1 MTHRFNRSQIMR
13 EANAIAAKARAN
25 TFYAD
30 WSHSAIMAM
39 AMRAAWLNAKREA
52 WYNRPREVMTPEQQR
67 RAAINDIYNKD
78 RWSDADKAEL
88 DGLRYAA

>member
-1 MTHRFNRSQIMR
+1 MAHRFNRSQIMR
-13 EANAIAAKARAN
+13 EANVIAAASRAN

-52 WYNRPREVMTPEQQR
+52 WYNRPREVLTPEQER
-67 RAAINDIYNKD
+67 RAAIQAIQNKD

-88 DGLRYAA
+88 DRLRYAA

>member
-1 MTHRFNRSQIMR
+1 MTHRFSRSQIMR
-13 EANAIAAKARAN
+13 AANAIAAASRAN
-25 TFYAD
+25 DFYAA

-39 AMRAAWLNAKREA
+39 AMRAAWLSAKREA
-52 WYNRPREVMTPEQQR
+52 HYSRPREVLTPEQER

-88 DGLRYAA
+88 DRLQAA

>member
-1 MTHRFNRSQIMR
+1 MAHRFNRSQIMR
-13 EANAIAAKARAN
+13 EANAIAAASRAN
-25 TFYAD
+25 AFYAD

-52 WYNRPREVMTPEQQR
+52 WYNRPREVLTPEQQR

-88 DGLRYAA
+88 DRLRYAA

>member
-1 MTHRFNRSQIMR
+1 MIHRFNRSHIMR

-39 AMRAAWLNAKREA
+39 AMRAAWLSAKREA
-52 WYNRPREVMTPEQQR
+52 WYSRPREVLTSEQQR

-78 RWSDADKAEL
+78 RWSDADKTEL
-88 DGLRYAA
+88 DRLRFAA

>member
-13 EANAIAAKARAN
+13 EANAIAAGCRAKD
-25 TFYAD
+25 FYAG
-30 WSHSAIMAM
+30 WSHARIMAM
-39 AMRAAWLNAKREA
+39 ALRAAWLNAKREA
-52 WYNRPREVMTPEQQR
+52 WYNRPREVLTPEQDR

-88 DGLRYAA
+88 DRLRYAA